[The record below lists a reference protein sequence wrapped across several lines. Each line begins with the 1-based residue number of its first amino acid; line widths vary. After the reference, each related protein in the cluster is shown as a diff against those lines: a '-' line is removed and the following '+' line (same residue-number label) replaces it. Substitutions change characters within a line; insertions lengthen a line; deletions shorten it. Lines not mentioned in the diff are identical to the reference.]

1 MIPYAE
7 LCEALARWRTRQ
19 GLANGPS
26 ARPSMSMAAVAAAA
40 PPVPE
45 DTSTS
50 VHVAPAATVDHTHT
64 NTDAVA
70 ALDDD
75 PAAGDDPA
83 TSEHVA
89 APPARVRSSRMGDE
103 STGELDIDSVDLI
116 DEE

>member
-26 ARPSMSMAAVAAAA
+26 ARPSMSMPAVT
-40 PPVPE
+40 PPVAE

-50 VHVAPAATVDHTHT
+50 VHVAPATLDNTNT

-70 ALDDD
+70 AIEDD
-75 PAAGDDPA
+75 PAMDPPTA
-83 TSEHVA
+83 EHVA
-89 APPARVRSSRMGDE
+89 PPPARVRTARMGDE